1 MIKIEIYAHESLE
14 GPLLEELV
22 PVPPDAHDPEGKS
35 GQPFSIFRKV
45 AGRGS
50 SGTSMGDDIWPE
62 TNIILVLFIEE
73 NKKNM
78 IKNSIERIRTRYP
91 KLGLAVFTQAEFSE
105 W

>member
-22 PVPPDAHDPEGKS
+22 PVPPNAHDPEGKS
-35 GQPFSIFRKV
+35 GRPFSIFREV

-50 SGTSMGDDIWPE
+50 SGTSMGDNIWPE
-62 TNIILVLFIEE
+62 ANIKLVLFIEE
-73 NKKNM
+73 NQENR
-78 IKNSIERIRTRYP
+78 IQNSIEKIRARYP
-91 KLGLAVFTQAEFSE
+91 KLGLAVFTQAGFSE